1 MATPNPPVFWQAHL
15 YWSILLLT
23 VLISLSSDLSF
34 GKTGHLCSAMKLS
47 KDDRKDED
55 VYLSRQKRIDTD
67 DYLSREKRI
76 DTDGYLSREKRKD
89 TDTAESAKVS
99 TSESPAPNS
108 LNNINTTTTV
118 ATTSPQNTTEAASFM
133 KTIQDNSGMLLR
145 AMYVLLGVTGIVVV
159 YFVVRAVR

>member
-55 VYLSRQKRIDTD
+55 VYLSRQ
-67 DYLSREKRI
+67 KRI